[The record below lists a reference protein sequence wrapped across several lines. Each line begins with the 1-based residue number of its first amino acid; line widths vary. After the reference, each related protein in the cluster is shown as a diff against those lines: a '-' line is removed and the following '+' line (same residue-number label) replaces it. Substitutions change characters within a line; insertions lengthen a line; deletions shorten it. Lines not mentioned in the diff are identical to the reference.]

1 MRTPISHLS
10 RTFVAGLLAALPLA
24 ATVVI
29 LVWALRAVYGLVG
42 PGSLI
47 GQVLVVVGIGSTGS
61 ELVGYLIGLAILI
74 GAIYA
79 LGLLVRTRLKP
90 VLADLINSTVAR
102 VPVVNTI
109 YDLARRFVGLI
120 GQRDEQ
126 GMKSMRPVWVH
137 FGGPGG
143 VMVLGLLST
152 PETLSID
159 GRDYR
164 VVLVPTAPIPV
175 GGGLLYVPVDWVTPA
190 SVGIDALT
198 SVYVSMGITSK
209 QHLTPMTVTR

>member
-1 MRTPISHLS
+1 MRKPLSHLS

-29 LVWALRAVYGLVG
+29 LVWALRTLYGFVG

-47 GQVLVVVGIGSTGS
+47 GRVLVSVGIGSNGS
-61 ELVGYLIGLAILI
+61 ELVGYLIGLGILI

-90 VLADLINSTVAR
+90 VLADLVNSTVAR

-143 VMVLGLLST
+143 VMVLGLLSS
-152 PETLSID
+152 PDPLSID

-175 GGGLLYVPVDWVTPA
+175 GGGLLYVPVEWVTPA
-190 SVGIDALT
+190 AVGIDALT

-209 QHLTPMTVTR
+209 QHLAPTIVR